1 MSKWIKFHPHQFQT
15 RHETVNCQRLL
26 PPSSMQWTMKY
37 LEDNWLSGV
46 NRCLFSPRYL
56 PFWSCRAWRLA
67 EHNLSGLL
75 NSMTWRK
82 KTPVASQLRP
92 LWSEKSSWQALNCC
106 NAVWPT
112 VIPNQ
117 FLSWLRTFSSLIWFS
132 ALFFYT
138 RLFYFHLITSCSL
151 FVYQNVI
158 QCAYYYILICSFKLF
173 HCFPF
178 FFSSSLIIV
187 LLWYWHVTL

>member
-1 MSKWIKFHPHQFQT
+1 MKGDLQSPQHIIFCTYRLQITLMTFKTKWNLPINSIQLLYSINKTIHLLWRPWRCCDDFDDDFCHYCCKPYHFNKTSKWIKVHRHRFQG
-15 RHETVNCQRLL
+15 RRETVNCQRLL
-26 PPSSMQWTMKY
+26 PPSSTQWTMKY

-46 NRCLFSPRYL
+46 NRCLFSLRYL

-67 EHNLSGLL
+67 KHNLSGLL

-82 KTPVASQLRP
+82 KTPVASQLKP

-117 FLSWLRTFSSLIWFS
+117 FLSW
-132 ALFFYT
+132 
-138 RLFYFHLITSCSL
+138 
-151 FVYQNVI
+151 
-158 QCAYYYILICSFKLF
+158 
-173 HCFPF
+173 
-178 FFSSSLIIV
+178 
-187 LLWYWHVTL
+187 